1 MKKVLFVGLVVLTS
15 CGSASTEEVIC
26 EDSPC
31 VKVDS
36 AKAVVDSIK
45 IDSLK
50 K

>member
-15 CGSASTEEVIC
+15 CGSASTEAVC
-26 EDSPC
+26 EDSTS
-31 VKVDS
+31 VKVDTV
-36 AKAVVDSIK
+36 KTVVDSIK